1 MGTQALSCP
10 QCGAN
15 DAAPTGARTGTCPS
29 CRTLLH
35 LVPAGTPERL
45 VLPVLGAAEA
55 TRSARAFLRGR
66 RKRAFLAQAA
76 TLGAPQLLYLPFA
89 RIEGDLVGWIFGTK
103 KAKDRDGKETM
114 SDEERHVLTPHDETF
129 PLFATGEVGVTRLPP
144 LGGVPTGAW
153 YEGKAAAGGEVVPIT
168 ESVDA
173 LEEAARGAWVE
184 KARVRE
190 ELDTVT
196 GERLDLL
203 GERRTI
209 VRYPV
214 WRVPYQVA
222 GREYAVVLDARDGAV
237 AYGRAP
243 GSDLSR
249 ALFFAALTP
258 LGAWLLIAA
267 AWTVLLAFRLAAES
281 SDDLQGF
288 LFTIG
293 LGGALALG
301 IGFLGVKS
309 ALAGYRALRYGAE
322 VEEGYCV
329 HRGAALFDL
338 EDDHD
343 QQVAAERAEVEA
355 DPRLRPRP
363 V

>member
-1 MGTQALSCP
+1 MGPQALSCP
-10 QCGAN
+10 QCGAS

-35 LVPAGTPERL
+35 LVPSGTPERL
-45 VLPVLGAAEA
+45 VLPVLGPPEA

-66 RKRAFLAQAA
+66 RKRAFLARSA
-76 TLGAPQLLYLPFA
+76 TLGTPQLLYLPFA
-89 RIEGDLVGWIFGTK
+89 RIEGHLLGWIFGTK
-103 KAKDRDGKETM
+103 KVRDRDGKETT
-114 SDEERHVLTPHDETF
+114 SEEERHVLTPHEETL
-129 PLFATGEVGVTRLPP
+129 PLFATGEVGVSRLRP
-144 LGGVPTGAW
+144 LEGVPTVAW
-153 YEGKAAAGGEVVPIT
+153 NEGKAAGGEVVPIT

-173 LEEAARGAWVE
+173 LEETARGAWIE
-184 KARVRE
+184 KARARE

-196 GERLDLL
+196 GERLDLVA
-203 GERRTI
+203 ERRSI

-214 WRVPYQVA
+214 WRVPFQVA

-288 LFTIG
+288 LLTIG

-301 IGFLGVKS
+301 IGLLGVKS

-322 VEEGYCV
+322 VEEGYGV

-338 EDDHD
+338 DDDHD
-343 QQVAAERAEVEA
+343 RQVAAERAEAAA
-355 DPRLRPRP
+355 DPRLLPRP
-363 V
+363 S